1 MKTIDEYVRSTPF
14 VVCAHR
20 GASGVAPENTLA
32 AITAAL
38 ECGAQMVELDV
49 QVTGDGQLVV
59 FHDELLARTT
69 NGHGDIRTSS
79 FNHVR
84 SLDAGSWFDDEFR
97 NEHIPLLSEAIAL
110 IKDRAYLNIE
120 IKPLAANEQS
130 ARTIVS
136 IVRAIVDSGMA
147 DYTVFA
153 SFDHH
158 ALMYIKSVDA
168 RLHTIA
174 LNIPGDIRQPHE
186 VVLECGADG
195 YGCSL
200 EEITEE
206 HVENCTEFDIPIG
219 VYTVNTPAE
228 LECVLD
234 LGVQGVVSNYP
245 DVILKHYLT
254 LINE

>member
-1 MKTIDEYVRSTPF
+1 MKTIVEYVRATPF

-20 GASGVAPENTLA
+20 GASGIAPENTLA

-49 QVTGDGQLVV
+49 QVTGDSQLVV
-59 FHDELLARTT
+59 FHDELLHRTT
-69 NGHGDIRTSS
+69 NGHGDIRTST
-79 FNHVR
+79 FDHVR
-84 SLDAGSWFDDEFR
+84 SLDAGSWFDVAFR
-97 NEHIPLLSEAIAL
+97 NEHIPLLSEALAL

-120 IKPLAANEQS
+120 IKPLVANEET
-130 ARTIVS
+130 ARSIALIVKE
-136 IVRAIVDSGMA
+136 IADHGMV

-158 ALMYIKSVDA
+158 ALMYVKSLDS

-174 LNIPGDIRQPHE
+174 LNIPGDVRQPHE

-206 HVENCTEFDIPIG
+206 HVENCTEFNIPIG

-228 LECVLD
+228 LEFVLD

-245 DVILKHYLT
+245 DVVLKHYLT
-254 LINE
+254 LING